1 PRRERRWL
9 ADLEVPL
16 GKAPVAIGV
25 ADQQE
30 ARLAVGS
37 AAEDDPAR
45 ARFPLRPALFA
56 GHGERGTRNAERGTG
71 APTSVLL
78 FRVPTSAFR
87 VGLEYTER
95 EVLSRIGLDVGQE
108 LPQLDHR
115 ERGLA
120 IQRRVR
126 HEQPQGPAAV

>member
-1 PRRERRWL
+1 RSVQHEVVEPRLLADLAPRRERRGL

-56 GHGERGTRNAERGTG
+56 GHGERGTRNAELDERGTRNAERGTG
-71 APTSVLL
+71 RPTSALL

-87 VGLEYTER
+87 VGL
-95 EVLSRIGLDVGQE
+95 
-108 LPQLDHR
+108 
-115 ERGLA
+115 
-120 IQRRVR
+120 
-126 HEQPQGPAAV
+126 